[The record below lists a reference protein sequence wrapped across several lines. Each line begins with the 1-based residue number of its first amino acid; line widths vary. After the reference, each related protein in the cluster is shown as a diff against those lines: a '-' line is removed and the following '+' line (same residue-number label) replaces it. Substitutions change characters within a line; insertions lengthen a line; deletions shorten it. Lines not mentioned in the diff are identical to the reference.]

1 MRILEILL
9 MTLGGLWQG
18 VRQDFNLLEIV
29 LVAVGVWGSQFWLRP
44 AFNRLRLPNPK
55 HPATAAIVAA
65 LGAIALRI
73 ALLPLL
79 HAPVPVVS
87 DEFSHLLLADT
98 LFHGRAANPTHP
110 FWPHFETLHVI
121 QQPHYGSD
129 YFPGQAAV
137 LAAGRALIGNA
148 WAAVLFESAAFLAIL
163 YWTLR
168 GWMPS
173 RWALAGVVL
182 AALRFG
188 IGSYWVNAFHGGF
201 VPAIGGALIAGAFPR
216 LLPWRTLQRAAANF
230 SSTSVKTPSA
240 EADGSTLNR
249 ALHHSFLNGAIFGLG
264 LAILATTRP
273 FEGAL
278 YSLPFIAMLVWKL
291 RWRIWKPAIPALA
304 IASAAILLMGAYF
317 ERVTGSPFVTA
328 YQVNQKAYGWPMS
341 LAWTAPPKI
350 ENRHLELAR
359 YYDYEVGEHEKVDG
373 PIDFIEYLTFR
384 LQEYWR
390 FFIGPILTVP
400 LIVIAR
406 VWRRRRLL
414 ILGMSGA
421 VFAILIEGAASP
433 HYLAP
438 ATAVIVAIIVECC
451 RHLHARRIPMVQLAA
466 VAMSLVLAL
475 RIGAQNLGLPYT
487 QELNYQSW
495 CCKVQG
501 NMNKQRIARDL
512 EQIPG
517 QHLVFV
523 KTKTSEFNLL
533 QWIYNAADIDASRI
547 VWARPLGAEED
558 ARLIEYYRDR
568 QVWIVDPNVE
578 PATLRPFSAPCCRAS
593 MDFDGRQ

>member
-1 MRILEILL
+1 MRILEVLL

-18 VRQDFNLLEIV
+18 VRQDFNLLEIA
-29 LVAVGVWGSQFWLRP
+29 LIAIGVWAWKTGVYP
-44 AFNRLRLPNPK
+44 DARLPSWRLPNPR
-55 HPATAAIVAA
+55 HPAIAAILIA
-65 LGAIALRI
+65 LGAVALRI

-98 LFHGRAANPTHP
+98 LLHGRVANPTHLL
-110 FWPHFETLHVI
+110 WPHFETLHVI

-129 YFPGQAAV
+129 YFPGQAAL
-137 LAAGRALIGNA
+137 LAAGRALIGTA
-148 WAAVLFESAAFLAIL
+148 WAAVLFESAVFLAIL

-173 RWALAGVVL
+173 RWALAGVAL

-201 VPAIGGALIAGAFPR
+201 LPAIGGALIAGAFAR
-216 LLPWRTLQRAAANF
+216 LVRLGPLPMVAARPNLRA
-230 SSTSVKTPSA
+230 
-240 EADGSTLNR
+240 
-249 ALHHSFLNGAIFGLG
+249 GAIFGLG

-273 FEGAL
+273 FEGSL
-278 YSLPFIAMLVWKL
+278 YSLPFVAMLVWKL
-291 RWRIWKPAIPALA
+291 RWRIWKPAIPAIVFTALA
-304 IASAAILLMGAYF
+304 MFLMGAYF
-317 ERVTGSPFVTA
+317 SRVTGSPFVTA

-341 LAWTAPPKI
+341 LAWTPPLKI
-350 ENRHLELAR
+350 VHRHIELAR

-384 LQEYWR
+384 IQEYWR
-390 FFIGPILTVP
+390 FFIGPILTIP
-400 LIVIAR
+400 LLMIGR
-406 VWRRRRLL
+406 VWRRKRLL
-414 ILGMSGA
+414 ILGLSG
-421 VFAILIEGAASP
+421 VLLAILIEGAASP

-438 ATAVIVAIIVECC
+438 ATAVIVAIVVECC
-451 RHLHARRIPMVQLAA
+451 RHLHARRIPIVQLAA
-466 VAMSLVLAL
+466 IAMTLVLAL

-501 NMNKQRIARDL
+501 NMNKQRITREL
-512 EQIPG
+512 ERIPG

-533 QWIYNAADIDASRI
+533 QWIYNAANIDASRI
-547 VWARPLGAEED
+547 VWARPLGVEED
-558 ARLIEYYRDR
+558 ARLIEYFRGR

-578 PATLRPFSAPCCRAS
+578 PATL
-593 MDFDGRQ
+593 QKY

>member
-1 MRILEILL
+1 MRILEVLL

-18 VRQDFNLLEIV
+18 VRQDFNLLEIA
-29 LVAVGVWGSQFWLRP
+29 LIAIGVWAWKKGNLPSW
-44 AFNRLRLPNPK
+44 RLPNPR
-55 HPATAAIVAA
+55 HPAVAAIVIA
-65 LGAIALRI
+65 LGAVAVRI
-73 ALLPLL
+73 SLLPLL

-98 LFHGRAANPTHP
+98 LLHGRVTNPTHL

-129 YFPGQAAV
+129 YFPGQAAF
-137 LAAGRALIGNA
+137 LAAGRALIGTA
-148 WAAVLFESAAFLAIL
+148 WAAVLFESAAFVAIL
-163 YWTLR
+163 YWALR

-173 RWALAGVVL
+173 RWALAGVGL

-201 VPAIGGALIAGAFPR
+201 LPAIGGALIAGAFPR
-216 LLPWRTLQRAAANF
+216 LLPSRVLLSHDRFGSEWSQR
-230 SSTSVKTPSA
+230 S
-240 EADGSTLNR
+240 EAGKG
-249 ALHHSFLNGAIFGLG
+249 AIIFLGAIFGLG

-273 FEGAL
+273 FEGSL
-278 YSLPFIAMLVWKL
+278 YSLPFVVMLVWNL
-291 RWRIWKPAIPALA
+291 RWKIWKPAIPAIVFTALA
-304 IASAAILLMGAYF
+304 MFLMGAYF
-317 ERVTGSPFVTA
+317 SRVTGSPFVTA

-341 LAWTAPPKI
+341 LAWTRPLKI
-350 ENRHLELAR
+350 VNRHIELAR

-390 FFIGPILTVP
+390 FFIGPILTIP
-400 LIVIAR
+400 LLMIGR
-406 VWRRRRLL
+406 VWRRKRLL
-414 ILGMSGA
+414 ILGLSGA
-421 VFAILIEGAASP
+421 IFAILIEGAASP

-438 ATAVIVAIIVECC
+438 ATAVIVAIVVECC
-451 RHLHARRIPMVQLAA
+451 RHLHARRIPIVQLAA
-466 VAMSLVLAL
+466 IAMTLVLAL

-501 NMNKQRIARDL
+501 NMNKQRITREL
-512 EQIPG
+512 ERIPG
-517 QHLVFV
+517 QHLAFV

-558 ARLIEYYRDR
+558 ARLIEYFRGR

-578 PATLRPFSAPCCRAS
+578 PATLQKYDGGRISIRPRLEPRSTAALKRHA
-593 MDFDGRQ
+593 D

>member
-29 LVAVGVWGSQFWLRP
+29 LIAVGVWGSQYWLRP
-44 AFNRLRLPNPK
+44 AFSRLRLPNPK
-55 HPATAAIVAA
+55 HPAIAAIVAA
-65 LGAIALRI
+65 LVAVALRI
-73 ALLPLL
+73 ALHPLL

-98 LFHGRAANPTHP
+98 LLHGRAANPTHP

-137 LAAGRALIGNA
+137 LAAGRALIGTA
-148 WAAVLFESAAFLAIL
+148 WAAVLFESGAFLAIL

-216 LLPWRTLQRAAANF
+216 LLPSPVLLSRVL
-230 SSTSVKTPSA
+230 PSRDRKGA
-240 EADGSTLNR
+240 VIF
-249 ALHHSFLNGAIFGLG
+249 HGAIFGLG

-278 YSLPFIAMLVWKL
+278 YSLPFVAMLVWKL

-304 IASAAILLMGAYF
+304 ITSAAILLLGAYF

-384 LQEYWR
+384 IQEYWR

-414 ILGMSGA
+414 ILGLSGA

-438 ATAVIVAIIVECC
+438 ATAVIVAIIIECC

-512 EQIPG
+512 ERIPG

-558 ARLIEYYRDR
+558 ARLMEYYRGR

-578 PATLRPFSAPCCRAS
+578 PATLKSFSAPCCRAS
-593 MDFDGRQ
+593 LTAIEIH